1 MPGPR
6 RGGGDGAAARPCP
19 ECGGELVPG
28 RVGFPL
34 LGTPKFSYRVRT
46 TEVTADIAATMCESC
61 GLVTFRAADPSPVRE
76 ARAALRRAAHHPP
89 LRRGDAAPGRA
100 AHPHPVRE
108 VYAALLGRERPRPPQ
123 DEEPGLRPATQTDNR
138 RDQ

>member
-1 MPGPR
+1 MPGPW
-6 RGGGDGAAARPCP
+6 RGGGDGAPAQQCP
-19 ECGGELVPG
+19 DCGGELVPG

-46 TEVTADIAATMCESC
+46 TEVTVDIAATMCESC

-76 ARAALRRAAHHPP
+76 AHAALRRTAHRLP
-89 LRRGDAAPGRA
+89 LRAARSAPGRA

-108 VYAALLGRERPRPPQ
+108 VYAALLGRARPRPAQ
-123 DEEPGLRPATQTDNR
+123 EEPPGLLPAAQTEDR